1 MNPDVAASLNP
12 ETETGGEATPPAAAQ
27 LLFVDDEP
35 SILNAL
41 KRAFRGKGYAIRGAT
56 SGAEGLALLEQQP
69 ADLVL
74 SDMRMPEMDGAQ
86 FLEQV
91 FNRWPDT
98 KRILLTGYADAGATV
113 AAINRGK
120 IWRYISKPW
129 DDDDLL
135 LTVQQAL
142 AHRLLMRENA
152 RLVALTQTQNEELRL
167 LNAGLE
173 QKVAERTEQ
182 LQRALKSMKQGFVN
196 TVHVFSSIMELHGG
210 ELAGH
215 SRRVAELTRKLARR
229 MQMSEA
235 EVQESFLAALLHD
248 IGKLG
253 MSEAAISRPFNSLGP
268 AARAEIMKHPA
279 KGELLLMPIEQLR
292 GASTLIRHH
301 HELFDGRGYPD
312 GTSGMGIPL
321 GARVLAVTN
330 DYDALQ
336 RGTLVARALNAA
348 EALRFLVDNRGKRYD
363 PSVVDQFSQLLA
375 ETKPE
380 DFPELPRRPESLLP
394 GMQLARDLL
403 HQEGYLLL
411 ARGHV
416 LDQGEIEQLKRLEA
430 AEQKPVTVYVAQSV

>member
-1 MNPDVAASLNP
+1 MNPSVASPNP
-12 ETETGGEATPPAAAQ
+12 DTGSQAAPAPR
-27 LLFVDDEP
+27 LLLVDDEL

-41 KRAFRGKGYAIRGAT
+41 KRVFRGRGYAIRVAT
-56 SGAEGLALLEQQP
+56 SGAEGLSLLDQEP

-91 FNRWPDT
+91 FSRWPDT

-129 DDDDLL
+129 DDDDL
-135 LTVQQAL
+135 TSAVQQAL
-142 AHRLLMRENA
+142 THRQLMLENA
-152 RLVALTQTQNEELRL
+152 RLVALTQAQNEELRQ
-167 LNAGLE
+167 LNTGLE
-173 QKVAERTEQ
+173 QKVAERTAQ
-182 LQRALKSMKQGFVN
+182 LQQALKSMKQGFVN

-253 MSEAAISRPFNSLGP
+253 MSEAAITRPFNSLGP

-312 GTSGMGIPL
+312 GKSGMGIPL
-321 GARVLAVTN
+321 GARVLTVTN
-330 DYDALQ
+330 EYDALQ
-336 RGTLVARALNAA
+336 RGTLVVRALTAA

-375 ETKPE
+375 ESKPE

-394 GMQLARDLL
+394 GMQLSRDLM

-430 AEQKPVTVYVAQSV
+430 AEQKPVTVYVAQSA